1 MDGLTAKG
9 ELRLAAAP
17 SVDSIEPRVRS
28 SAMLFNRRER
38 PPLRDRLRV
47 AMWPRRSWSRSAR
60 YFKKRVMRLSASP
73 HAIAAGV
80 AAGVFASFTP
90 FVGLHFFLSF
100 VVAFL
105 VAGNMLAAA
114 LGTAVGNPLT
124 FPFIWAA
131 SFKVGSIVLGSHV
144 PGSEHIVHANMSAG
158 VLSDSFQKIWPL
170 IVPMVVGG
178 AVLGLIAGLIG
189 YFVTRYAVAAYQRAR
204 RTRLQQ
210 RSMAMRAPPRS
221 GLGPEF

>member
-1 MDGLTAKG
+1 M
-9 ELRLAAAP
+9 
-17 SVDSIEPRVRS
+17 
-28 SAMLFNRRER
+28 
-38 PPLRDRLRV
+38 RV
-47 AMWPRRSWSRSAR
+47 ALWPRRSWSRSAT

-80 AAGVFASFTP
+80 AAGIFASFTP

-100 VVAFL
+100 VVAFI

-131 SFKVGSIVLGSHV
+131 SFKIGSAVLGGHA
-144 PGSEHIVHANMSAG
+144 PGTEAFLKTEMSAG
-158 VLSDSFQKIWPL
+158 LLSHSFEKIWPL

-178 AVLGLIAGLIG
+178 AMLGLVAGLIG
-189 YFVTRYAVAAYQRAR
+189 YFVTRYAVATYQKAR
-204 RTRLQQ
+204 KVRLAQ
-210 RSMAMRAPPRS
+210 RSKDARGASRS